1 MTKKKGGSIQTS
13 AHHVTIFIMLIFNDE
28 DHVKARQDGR
38 HEVDVLITL
47 GIIPTTE
54 DAVGCRQHRAAWVE
68 GGGDASLQQDKVHVV
83 YAAGELKSP
92 TPESCFLQRKYYCIN
107 YSKVNA
113 TA

>member
-1 MTKKKGGSIQTS
+1 
-13 AHHVTIFIMLIFNDE
+13 MLIFNDE

-38 HEVDVLITL
+38 HEVDVLIAL

-54 DAVGCRQHRAAWVE
+54 DAVGCRQHRAARVE
-68 GGGDASLQQDKVHVV
+68 GGGDASLQRDKVDVV

-92 TPESCFLQRKYYCIN
+92 IPKVASY
-107 YSKVNA
+107 KVNT